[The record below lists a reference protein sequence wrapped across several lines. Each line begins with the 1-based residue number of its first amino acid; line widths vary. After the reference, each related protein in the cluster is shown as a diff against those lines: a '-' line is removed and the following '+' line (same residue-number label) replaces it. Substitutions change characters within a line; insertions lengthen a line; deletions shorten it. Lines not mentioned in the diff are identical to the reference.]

1 MKKFSIS
8 LNHITFEGARALGKS
23 RSYEHQNVVAL
34 ALSNTNLARIFVNP
48 RYVRMGLVS

>member
-23 RSYEHQNVVAL
+23 RSYAPQHSVAL
-34 ALSNTNLARIFVNP
+34 TLSNTSVARIFVDL
-48 RYVRMGLVS
+48 RYVCMVLVS